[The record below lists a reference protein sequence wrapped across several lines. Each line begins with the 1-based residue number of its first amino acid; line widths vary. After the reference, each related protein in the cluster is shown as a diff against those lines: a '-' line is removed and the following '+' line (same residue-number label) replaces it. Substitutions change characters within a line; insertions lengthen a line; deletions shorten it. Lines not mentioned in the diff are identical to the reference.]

1 MPPNRRDAAYLLDM
15 LQAAQRVVRYVQGKT
30 REEFQGDELLR
41 DAVERNIEIIGEA
54 AKHIPEEVRK
64 RNPSVPWRKISGFR
78 DIAAHEYFGIDT
90 DVVWNLILHEVPI
103 LLEELKRLP
112 A

>member
-1 MPPNRRDAAYLLDM
+1 MSREYRLFLEDMRTACEKIVRFSEGLTLTGFLDDA
-15 LQAAQRVVRYVQGKT
+15 KT
-30 REEFQGDELLR
+30 H
-41 DAVERNIEIIGEA
+41 DAIMRNLEVIGEA

-78 DIAAHEYFGIDT
+78 DVAAHEYFGIDT
-90 DVVWNLILHEVPI
+90 DVVWNLITREVPG
-103 LLEELKRLP
+103 LLDELKRLS

>member
-1 MPPNRRDAAYLLDM
+1 MSREYRLFLEDMRAACEKTIRFSQGLTLAEFLADA
-15 LQAAQRVVRYVQGKT
+15 KT
-30 REEFQGDELLR
+30 H
-41 DAVERNIEIIGEA
+41 DAVMRNLEVIGEA

-78 DIAAHEYFGIDT
+78 DVAAHEYFGIDT
-90 DVVWNLILHEVPI
+90 DVVWNLITHEVPA
-103 LLEELKRLP
+103 LLEELKRLT